1 MPSMTDTHQ
10 KPASKTSGTNM
21 LANILAIIGSVILV
35 IIVIWGLIHLLSISG
50 GFFSSLFKNSNTITV
65 TAPKEVTSGESFAI
79 SWKHKTSEK
88 GMYAIMYPCTEG
100 LRFATPGPDNA
111 LITMP
116 CGAAF
121 GVGQATTSASI
132 MPMLVGT
139 TSIKTPLSVL
149 FIPSATSSTP
159 VEGTA
164 TLTVN
169 TAEKPS
175 MPEPIVT
182 PATSTPTQQ
191 KPETPKPT
199 TPVVS
204 GPGDLAVSIT
214 SVNVDQYGNGTVTF
228 NISNIGSGASGSY
241 YFTAQLP
248 TAQPYTYTSPTQMSL
263 SPGSYIVNTLR
274 FSAAVPGSISVNVDP
289 ANTALESNENNNT
302 ATQYVSGTYPSNYNY
317 PNYQQ
322 NYQYGQQYYNQYN
335 LPAQPGYQPYY
346 DIYNYPYVY

>member
-1 MPSMTDTHQ
+1 MPPMTDSHQ
-10 KPASKTSGTNM
+10 KPVSKASGTNM

-50 GFFSSLFKNSNTITV
+50 GFFSSLFKNSNTIAV

-79 SWKHKTSEK
+79 SWKHKTSEN

-121 GVGQATTSASI
+121 GVGQATTSARI
-132 MPMLVGT
+132 TPMLVGT

-149 FIPSATSSTP
+149 FIPSSTSSTP
-159 VEGTA
+159 IEGTA
-164 TLTVN
+164 TITVN
-169 TAEKPS
+169 AKGS
-175 MPEPIVT
+175 AMPQPIVT
-182 PATSTPTQQ
+182 PATTTPAEQ

-204 GPGDLAVSIT
+204 GPGDLAVTIT

-248 TAQPYTYTSPTQMSL
+248 TSQPYTYTSPTQMSL

-274 FSAAVPGSISVNVDP
+274 FSAAVPGSIFVNVDP
-289 ANTALESNENNNT
+289 ANTAREGNESNNT
-302 ATQYVSGTYPSNYNY
+302 ATQYISGTYPSNYNY

-335 LPAQPGYQPYY
+335 YQPYY